1 MFHFSYTSGALP
13 NRFKYY
19 ITMYKLKYQIT
30 VIIVILAGTTSGC
43 ATTEGAADPSD
54 PFEGYNRAVHGFNK
68 DFDKAVATPVA
79 KAYQYVTPTWV
90 DKGITNFF
98 GNLGDFVVVINDLL
112 QFKFMQA
119 ASDTAR
125 IAFNTTVGVFGFFDP
140 ATQLDFR
147 KHNEDFGQTLG
158 YWGVPAGPYF
168 VLPFLGPSTIRD
180 SAGLAVDYVY
190 LDPIVNY
197 YDDLQTRY
205 LFLAVNYIDKRA
217 DLLGATRLV
226 EAAALDEYI
235 FIREAYLQRRL
246 YHVYDGDPP
255 MDEFEE
261 TDYIE
266 QSNESTESE

>member
-1 MFHFSYTSGALP
+1 VFHFSYTSGAFP
-13 NRFKYY
+13 NCFKYY
-19 ITMYKLKYQIT
+19 ITKYKLKYQIT
-30 VIIVILAGTTSGC
+30 VIIVILVGITSGC
-43 ATTEGAADPSD
+43 ATIEGAADPSD
-54 PFEGYNRAVHGFNK
+54 PFEGYNRAVHKFNK
-68 DFDKAVATPVA
+68 DFDKAIATPVA
-79 KAYQYVTPTWV
+79 ETYQDITPVWL

-98 GNLGDFVVVINDLL
+98 GNLGDFVIVINDLL

-125 IAFNTTVGVFGFFDP
+125 IVFNTTVGLFGFFDP

-180 SAGLAVDYVY
+180 SAGLAVDYIHFHPV
-190 LDPIVNY
+190 VTH
-197 YDDLQTRY
+197 YDDLRTRY
-205 LFLAVNYIDKRA
+205 SFLAINYIDKRA
-217 DLLGATRLV
+217 DLLGATKLI

-246 YHVYDGDPP
+246 YYVYDGDPP
-255 MDEFEE
+255 MDAFEE
-261 TDYIE
+261 MEYIE
-266 QSNESTESE
+266 KSNGSIDSE